1 VEFRRLCDRCGELV
15 VCARSADDELICARC
30 GGTLVGPVAADVPLT
45 YRERAEVLLSP
56 HYLGAVAERPRHSR
70 L

>member
-1 VEFRRLCDRCGELV
+1 V
-15 VCARSADDELICARC
+15 VCSRSADRELICAHC

-56 HYLGAVAERPRHSR
+56 HYLGAVAERPRYSR
-70 L
+70 R